1 MKCISIFKC
10 NPQIEVID
18 KSHCSLEDVPN
29 FQVYSRSLEEL
40 FLDANKLTVLNEN
53 VFRLT
58 KLRRFSFSD
67 NAIQDIPP
75 DIAKLV
81 NLVELDCSRNK
92 IQVIPEQ
99 IKFLRGLQICDFSAN
114 NIEYL
119 PTGLVQLKN
128 LTCLTLNYCPIKN
141 LPEDFGLLKN
151 LESLELRENE
161 LESLPAS
168 ITALESLKK
177 LDIGRNL
184 INKLPE
190 DIGRL
195 SKLEYLLVDGN
206 RLETVPTK
214 IGRLEN
220 LQCLD
225 LGQQECG
232 LKYLPEEISGL
243 TSLTDLHLSENH
255 LLTLPDGIKYLK
267 NLTIFKADNNY
278 LSELNANIG
287 GCTSLQEL
295 VLTSNQISKL
305 PSSIG
310 SLTDLRSLNV
320 DSNLLKELT
329 PQIGNLKN
337 LGILS
342 LRDNLLTHLPNEIEQ
357 LDMVKVMDF
366 SGNRLEYLPINITA
380 LSLKALWLSKNQAQ
394 PLPKLQIDELANSPG
409 TRVLTCYLLP
419 QQSEESNDV
428 NEEHIMNNAMQDN
441 HETNQR
447 HAAVSFDT
455 AAIDDAELD
464 DDAQFVRHDT
474 PHPRELK
481 ARHQKLFINT
491 PLTGGKTELKGHDN
505 ASFTMVD
512 NQQPV
517 DHSLSDRRNYAH
529 EQSASTIAYKPATY
543 QHIEY
548 ESNGLPEIPLPY
560 EQQHSNLRQSYN
572 GTSHLAPR
580 IDSHTFRD
588 VPSNYSTQDSTT
600 DNYVQEN
607 RRKQENGVSR
617 GGKTP
622 QTDKAQSYL
631 KNNNNSYEVEDT
643 HTRIN
648 SNSRDQNC
656 HILDILVRRS
666 KNHKPGLGLSI
677 AGGKDT
683 PPYKDSDEGIFVSK
697 VTQGGPAEAAGVRV
711 GDKILAVNSNTFYEG
726 ITHQKAVDIFKKVK
740 PDCVEFTMRILRDPN
755 DVMKDQEER
764 IDNDDYSFNPA
775 TDSIVTSSSKLMDK
789 SNTSTFTRTYT
800 IPVSSET
807 TNGTVNN
814 IRQYLLKEPEKEV
827 RKSTTTSSTL
837 PPGMSLLDGSLN
849 KNIIYTTLVKD
860 YQHDLGLVLENRT
873 DGNESRSNWS
883 NIVIS
888 KIQPD
893 SIASIDGKL
902 QVDDR
907 LLSINGADVT
917 GIDLDRI
924 MLMLAGVDRF
934 IRIVVSRGDAD
945 DPIGAALRN
954 MPVRP
959 PLGSWFSST
968 SNMSHRPSLIESYQR
983 PTFGSVSSL
992 QKTQP
997 KLTGTKPPKPPKP
1010 THLTP
1015 SRENSDS
1022 SPTPTEQIEDMRNP
1036 VARPRVRDIVAS
1048 STSSQ
1053 SHIIELE
1060 KRAAW
1065 RRERLKSIDDDVEMA
1080 KLIAEAQRRRREEK

>member
-29 FQVYSRSLEEL
+29 FQNYSRSLEEL
-40 FLDANKLTVLNEN
+40 FLDANKLTVLNDN

-58 KLRRFSFSD
+58 RLRRFSFSD

-119 PTGLVQLKN
+119 PAGLVQLKN

-168 ITALESLKK
+168 ITNLESLKK

-184 INKLPE
+184 ISRLPE

-195 SKLEYLLVDGN
+195 TNLEYLLMDGN
-206 RLETVPTK
+206 RLETIPTK

-225 LGQQECG
+225 LGQQEYG
-232 LKYLPEEISGL
+232 LKFLPEEIGGL
-243 TSLTDLHLSENH
+243 VSLTDLHLSENH
-255 LLTLPDGIKYLK
+255 LQSLPDGIKNLK

-278 LSELNANIG
+278 LMELNPNIG

-295 VLTSNQISKL
+295 VLTSNQITKL

-320 DSNLLKELT
+320 DSNLLRELN
-329 PQIGNLKN
+329 PQIGNLKH

-342 LRDNLLTHLPNEIEQ
+342 LRDNLLTHLPNEIGNLE
-357 LDMVKVMDF
+357 MVKVMDI
-366 SGNRLEYLPINITA
+366 SGNRLEYLPVSITA
-380 LSLKALWLSKNQAQ
+380 LNLKALWLSKNQTQ
-394 PLPKLQIDELANSPG
+394 PLPKLQIDDLPNSG
-409 TRVLTCYLLP
+409 VRVLTCYLLP
-419 QQSEESNDV
+419 QQSERNDDGLDQGF
-428 NEEHIMNNAMQDN
+428 QDQVPLEN
-441 HETNQR
+441 YDQTNR
-447 HAAVSFDT
+447 PAAVSFDT
-455 AAIDDAELD
+455 AALD
-464 DDAQFVRHDT
+464 DNELSSYAQFVRHDT

-481 ARHQKLFINT
+481 ARHQKLFEK
-491 PLTGGKTELKGHDN
+491 PELKGHDN
-505 ASFTMVD
+505 ASFMLAD
-512 NQQPV
+512 NAPNHH
-517 DHSLSDRRNYAH
+517 DTNPIH
-529 EQSASTIAYKPATY
+529 I
-543 QHIEY
+543 QHLEY
-548 ESNGLPEIPLPY
+548 ESNGLPEVPPPIQMP
-560 EQQHSNLRQSYN
+560 NLRAQYESKA
-572 GTSHLAPR
+572 SDR
-580 IDSHTFRD
+580 DSHQEVDGLMDRNETNFD
-588 VPSNYSTQDSTT
+588 ENQDNKFVT
-600 DNYVQEN
+600 DNSKCE
-607 RRKQENGVSR
+607 
-617 GGKTP
+617 
-622 QTDKAQSYL
+622 
-631 KNNNNSYEVEDT
+631 
-643 HTRIN
+643 
-648 SNSRDQNC
+648 
-656 HILDILVRRS
+656 ILDILVRRS

-683 PPYKDSDEGIFVSK
+683 PPYKDNDEGIFVSK
-697 VTQGGPAEAAGVRV
+697 VTRGGPAEAAGVRI
-711 GDKILAVNSNTFYEG
+711 GDKILAVNNNLFYEG

-740 PDCVEFTMRILRDPN
+740 PDCIEFSMRVLRDP
-755 DVMKDQEER
+755 
-764 IDNDDYSFNPA
+764 DDEQAEVELDRP
-775 TDSIVTSSSKLMDK
+775 DS
-789 SNTSTFTRTYT
+789 NFARTYT
-800 IPVSSET
+800 IPIAAES
-807 TNGTVNN
+807 TNGNGIMNKKPV
-814 IRQYLLKEPEKEV
+814 
-827 RKSTTTSSTL
+827 SSTL
-837 PPGMSLLDGSLN
+837 PSGMSLLDGNLN

-860 YQHDLGLVLENRT
+860 YKHDLGLVLENRT
-873 DGNESRSNWS
+873 DEIETRSSWS
-883 NIVIS
+883 NIVIAEI
-888 KIQPD
+888 KPN
-893 SIASIDGKL
+893 SIASRDGKL

-924 MLMLAGVDRF
+924 MLMLDGTDRF
-934 IRIVVSRGDAD
+934 IRVVVARGESD

-992 QKTQP
+992 QKQQHQ
-997 KLTGTKPPKPPKP
+997 LVGTKPPKPPKP
-1010 THLTP
+1010 THLQP
-1015 SRENSDS
+1015 SKDS
-1022 SPTPTEQIEDMRNP
+1022 ELTSPTQLDENP
-1036 VARPRVRDIVAS
+1036 IARPRGDGNQN
-1048 STSSQ
+1048 SQ
-1053 SHIIELE
+1053 ISDAE

-1065 RRERLKSIDDDVEMA
+1065 RRERLKSIEDDVEMA